1 MLFIHFTFLKYLILL
16 KHCQKKTTKK
26 KPLMIEI
33 SYIEY
38 ADTEHAVTKTPRRSY
53 VCFSLSNCPCSKW
66 LSATVITGFIIT
78 NSQLKNLKKK
88 LVLAIA
94 TVFSKHFV

>member
-16 KHCQKKTTKK
+16 KHCEKKKKTL
-26 KPLMIEI
+26 PIEI
-33 SYIEY
+33 GYIEY
-38 ADTEHAVTKTPRRSY
+38 ADTEHTVTKTPRRSY

-66 LSATVITGFIIT
+66 LSVTVITGFIIT

-88 LVLAIA
+88 LVVAIA
-94 TVFSKHFV
+94 TIFSKHFV